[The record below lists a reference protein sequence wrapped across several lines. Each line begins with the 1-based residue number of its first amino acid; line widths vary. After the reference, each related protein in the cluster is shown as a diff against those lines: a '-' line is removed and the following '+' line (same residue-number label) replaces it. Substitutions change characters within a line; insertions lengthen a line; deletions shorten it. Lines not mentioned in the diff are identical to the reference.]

1 MKKGITKKDT
11 EIVEVR
17 QENSSV
23 ETFIS
28 QAIQAN
34 VSIETLERLLAMRDK
49 VKQEQSKEAFIRA
62 MAQFQ
67 SDCPIIEKKKIVNDK
82 FGKKRY
88 SYAPLESIVEQVKK
102 LLADNGLS
110 YDFDEI
116 KDDKYVSAV
125 CTVTHV
131 LGFSKISTFKVEIG
145 KEDYMT
151 DTQKYG
157 ARMTFA
163 KRYAFCN
170 AFGILTGDEDT
181 DAKGNDNVLSDN
193 LKNSIEKITTLEALK
208 TFYLAN
214 KGKGKEF
221 DKAVT
226 EHKKLLEQIQQD
238 ENTQGY

>member
-1 MKKGITKKDT
+1 MTKEKKEVKVIEPKQ
-11 EIVEVR
+11 VEVK
-17 QENSSV
+17 QESSI

-34 VSIETLERLLAMRDK
+34 VPIETLERLLAMRDK
-49 VKQEQSKEAFIRA
+49 VKAEQSKEAFVRA
-62 MAQFQ
+62 MAEFQ
-67 SDCPIIEKKKIVNDK
+67 SECPIIEKKKVVNDK
-82 FGKKRY
+82 AGKKRY
-88 SYAPLESIVEQVKK
+88 AYAPLESIVEQVKG
-102 LLADNGLS
+102 LLAKNGLS

-116 KDDKYVSAV
+116 KDEKYVSAV

-131 LGFSKISTFKVEIG
+131 MGHSKVSTFKVEIG
-145 KEDYMT
+145 KEEYMT

-170 AFGILTGDEDT
+170 AFGILTGDEDV
-181 DAKGNDNVLSDN
+181 DANESEVPESLIKEISA
-193 LKNSIEKITTLEALK
+193 ITSLEALK
-208 TFYLAN
+208 TYYLAN

-226 EHKKLLEQIQQD
+226 EHKKFLEQVQKD
-238 ENTQGY
+238 ENIQ

>member
-1 MKKGITKKDT
+1 MTKEKT
-11 EIVEVR
+11 KAVKVIEPKQEVT
-17 QENSSV
+17 SI

-34 VSIETLERLLAMRDK
+34 VPIETMERLLAMRDK
-49 VKQEQSKEAFIRA
+49 VKQEQSKEAFVRA

-67 SDCPIIEKKKIVNDK
+67 SKCPIIEKKKIVNDK

-88 SYAPLESIVEQVKK
+88 SYAPLESIVEQVKG

-116 KDDKYVSAV
+116 KDEKYVSAV
-125 CTVTHV
+125 CTVTHI
-131 LGFSKISTFKVEIG
+131 LGYSKVSTFKVEIG

-181 DAKGNDNVLSDN
+181 DAKGDDNVLSDD
-193 LKNSIEKITTLEALK
+193 LKNSIEKITTLEGLK

-214 KGKGKEF
+214 KGKGKDF

-226 EHKKLLEQIQQD
+226 EHKKLLEQVQKD
-238 ENTQGY
+238 ENTQ